1 MFMRRL
7 AIKAMPPG
15 SPSPTVAFLRG
26 IVDKDEEAQMAGT
39 GPLSPV
45 WDTERDML
53 AYFLGASGQLWK
65 QEEPDC

>member
-1 MFMRRL
+1 M
-7 AIKAMPPG
+7 I
-15 SPSPTVAFLRG
+15 AFLRG
-26 IVDKDEEAQMAGT
+26 TVDKDEEAQMAGT

-45 WDTERDML
+45 WDTESDML